1 MDRDAK
7 QPLYAG
13 KSIAISIL
21 NLVALHKWAVKVE
34 SADESSTRGIC
45 GTLIQ
50 PTARL
55 NCWRSRRR
63 LYVMLGKPESI
74 IGQQTPLAHSR
85 QCATD

>member
-21 NLVALHKWAVKVE
+21 NLAALHKWAVKVE
-34 SADESSTRGIC
+34 SGDESLTRGIC

-63 LYVMLGKPESI
+63 LYAMFGKPESI
-74 IGQQTPLAHSR
+74 IGPRTLLPHSR
-85 QCATD
+85 QCAKD